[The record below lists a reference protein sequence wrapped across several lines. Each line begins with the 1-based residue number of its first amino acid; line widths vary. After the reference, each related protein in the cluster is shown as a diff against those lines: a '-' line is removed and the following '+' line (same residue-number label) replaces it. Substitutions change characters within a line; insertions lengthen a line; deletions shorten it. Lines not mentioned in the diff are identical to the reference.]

1 MDEINSLSLNPAGLY
16 IHIPYCKRKCSYCC
30 FHFSTNL
37 STRDELV
44 KALLKEIIIR
54 ASELSNYTIHTV
66 YFGGGTPSLFT
77 ESELY
82 EILNTI
88 KKHYHILAEAE
99 ISIETNP
106 DDLTSFYTTC
116 LLNLGFNRISIGIQS
131 FFEEDLKWMNRAHT
145 AKQSRDAIEIVINTG
160 FKNFSIDLMY
170 GLPSINHK
178 RWEQNL
184 NELLLYNIPH
194 FSAYSLTLEERTT
207 LLHLVNNNK
216 ILIPPDEETV
226 WQMDYLLNF
235 CEINNYEAY
244 EISNFS
250 KLGYRSKHNSSYW
263 EGIPYLGFGPSAHS
277 YIHPFRSWNISNN
290 IAYINAIVNEK
301 TFSTQETLSVNDLY
315 NEYIMLQ
322 LRRLEGLDL
331 KFIAD
336 NFPEFFPY
344 AKTELH
350 KHLKLK
356 NVQLIKG
363 RYQLTRQGKTIAD
376 AVSADLFV
384 VNNK

>member
-1 MDEINSLSLNPAGLY
+1 MDETNKLYLNPAGLY

-37 STRDELV
+37 STRNELV
-44 KALLKEIIIR
+44 QALLKEIKIR
-54 ASELSNYTIHTV
+54 ASELTSYTIHTL

-77 ESELY
+77 ETELF
-82 EILNTI
+82 EILDTI
-88 KKHYHILAEAE
+88 KSHYQLLPEAE

-106 DDLTSFYTTC
+106 DDLTSVYSKN

-145 AKQSRDAIEIVINTG
+145 AMQSREAIENVKNTG
-160 FKNFSIDLMY
+160 FKNLSIDLMY
-170 GLPSINHK
+170 GLPSTNQNNWK
-178 RWEQNL
+178 FNL
-184 NELLLYNIPH
+184 NELLQYNIPH

-207 LLHLVNNNK
+207 LHHLVNKKK
-216 ILIPPDEETV
+216 ILIPPDEETIR
-226 WQMDYLLNF
+226 QMEYLLDF

-250 KLGYRSKHNSSYW
+250 KLGFRSKHNSSYW

-290 IAYINAIVNEK
+290 NAYINAIAHDKIFSMQEK
-301 TFSTQETLSVNDLY
+301 LNDFDLY

-322 LRRLEGLDL
+322 LRRFEGLDL
-331 KFIAD
+331 EYIASH
-336 NFPEFFPY
+336 FPQFLTI
-344 AKTELH
+344 AKTELQ
-350 KHLKLK
+350 KQIQLE
-356 NVQLIKG
+356 NVQFLNG

-376 AVSADLFV
+376 SVSADLFV